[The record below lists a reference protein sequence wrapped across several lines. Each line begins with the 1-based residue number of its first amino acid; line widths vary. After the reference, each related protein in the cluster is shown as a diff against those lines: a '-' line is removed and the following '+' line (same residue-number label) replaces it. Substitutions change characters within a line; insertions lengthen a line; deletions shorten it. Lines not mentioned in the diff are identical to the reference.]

1 MNFKQLPQPFFLAV
15 NHNSGESPAH
25 NRLLC
30 ADAKYRRGFAKI
42 ESSFLPPPTALPEK
56 SHLTLARASLQQ
68 TLSWHRR
75 RGNSD
80 ARLQAAI
87 APELQEVRAALEKL
101 ESCVVRIAAFGL
113 VGRGKSAVI
122 NATLGRNAMP
132 VGPLHGVTRY
142 PQTVRWV
149 APSGK
154 AQLELIDTPGLDEID
169 GEERAQLARETAA
182 RADLI
187 LFVVAGDITRLEY
200 EALCELRQAHKPLLL
215 VFNKI
220 DLYPDCDRA
229 SIYRQLQALGSGS
242 SGRRLQKLLSP
253 EEIALVAAAPA
264 PVRVRVER
272 ADGSTSEEWETPPP
286 QIANLRRKIHQI
298 LNREGRTLLALNA
311 LSQAQ
316 AAQERLAATTIAAR
330 EARAEEIIWQH
341 AKYKAIAVAVNPI
354 GVLDV
359 LGGAIA
365 DLLLIRALAR
375 LYGLPMTNFE
385 ASKLWQKILV
395 SSGSLLVGELG
406 TSLLFGLGKSAM
418 MLESP
423 GLLPSLAG
431 AAIVQGGIAG
441 YGTYAVGQATKGYL
455 ERGCSWGPLGPSTV
469 MREILERLDADTI
482 AYRLRQ
488 DLSRS
493 L

>member
-1 MNFKQLPQPFFLAV
+1 M
-15 NHNSGESPAH
+15 SE
-25 NRLLC
+25 
-30 ADAKYRRGFAKI
+30 
-42 ESSFLPPPTALPEK
+42 T

-68 TLSWHRR
+68 ALSWYRR
-75 RGNSD
+75 RSSGD
-80 ARLQAAI
+80 APLQAAI
-87 APELQEVRAALEKL
+87 APELQQLRAALDKL
-101 ESCVVRIAAFGL
+101 DSCVVRIAAFGL

-122 NATLGRNAMP
+122 NATLGREAMP
-132 VGPLHGVTRY
+132 VGPIHGVTRF

-169 GEERAQLARETAA
+169 GAERAQLARETAA

-200 EALCELRQAHKPLLL
+200 EALCELRRAHKPLLL

-220 DLYPDCDRA
+220 DLYPDRDRA

-242 SGRRLQKLLSP
+242 QSRHLQKLLSP

-264 PVRVRVER
+264 PVRVRIER
-272 ADGSTSEEWETPPP
+272 ADGTVAHEWETPAP
-286 QIANLRRKIHQI
+286 QIGDLRRKIHQI

-311 LSQAQ
+311 LSQGQ
-316 AAQERLAATTIAAR
+316 DVQERLAATAIAQK
-330 EARAEEIIWQH
+330 EGHAEETIWQY

-354 GVLDV
+354 GGLDV

-365 DLLLIRALAR
+365 DLLLIRALSR

-385 ASKLWQKILV
+385 AGRLWQKMLV
-395 SSGSLLVGELG
+395 SAGGLLAGELG
-406 TSLLFGLGKSAM
+406 TSVLLGLGKSATALTGA
-418 MLESP
+418 LESP
-423 GLLPSLAG
+423 SLLPSLAG
-431 AAIVQGGIAG
+431 AAIVQAGVAG
-441 YGTYAVGQATKGYL
+441 YGTYAVGQATKTYL

-469 MREILERLDADTI
+469 IREILAGLDADTI

-488 DLSRS
+488 EIGRGL
-493 L
+493 